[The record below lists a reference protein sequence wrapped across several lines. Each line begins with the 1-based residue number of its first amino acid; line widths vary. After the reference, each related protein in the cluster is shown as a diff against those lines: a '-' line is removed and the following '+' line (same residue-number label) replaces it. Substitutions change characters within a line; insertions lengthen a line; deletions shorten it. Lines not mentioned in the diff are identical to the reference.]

1 MKAFSLLVFI
11 MLLCCSTTDAQD
23 LEQIGGS
30 PFEVSGNISVG
41 SSLYHAEGRDN
52 RRSPFAYFISANP
65 TFTIYGID
73 IPVSLVYRDQQG
85 SISNPFN
92 RYTISPRYKWAQLHL
107 GNTNL
112 TMNPYTLSGQL
123 IKGAGLELT
132 PGHLRFAVV
141 AGELENPLAQLD
153 TIVEGAELLNTYKR
167 NAKAAKLGYGSERNF
182 FELSAFK
189 AKDDINTIDRTLVD
203 PRLVKPEENLVLGAS
218 FGISPVKWLTLKVN
232 AAASAH
238 TANQETLELI
248 ETENFSQVQEDY
260 GDLIT
265 LNFSSKLQFAGDASV
280 NFRFKNFG
288 FGAEYKRVDPLYK
301 SLGTFYFLEDY
312 ENILGKVNFN
322 LARSKIRFQG
332 RAGIQRNNL
341 NNLRAVTN
349 TRQILNV
356 NLTVAPSRSFAITG
370 RYSNF
375 QTDRAP
381 GLISVNDSL
390 RFARATANYGLTPRV
405 SFGSKDRRSTITA
418 SVNYQNLEDLLNEE
432 TTGRTIDNYNANL
445 TYSLSI
451 RPSRTSI
458 SISALANEN
467 IIVDRETRRLGGNI
481 RLSQKLAKKKLT
493 LTTTAGYLQNYL
505 NGLADGSSITAR
517 VGIRYRV
524 KKKYN
529 ASVNV
534 NYLNRS
540 GLTAFQEFRGTVKFT
555 YLLPKKTS

>member
-1 MKAFSLLVFI
+1 MKATFLLFLLLVLSPTI
-11 MLLCCSTTDAQD
+11 AHAQD

-30 PFEVSGNISVG
+30 PFELSGNISVG

-65 TFTIYGID
+65 TFTFYGID

-107 GNTNL
+107 GNTSL

-132 PGHLRFAVV
+132 PGRLRFAAV

-153 TIVEGAELLNTYKR
+153 TIVEGAQLLQTYKR
-167 NAKAAKLGYGSERNF
+167 NAMAVKLGYGGSNNF
-182 FELSAFK
+182 IEFSGLK
-189 AKDDINTIDRTLVD
+189 AKDDINSIDRTLVD
-203 PRLVKPEENLVLGAS
+203 PRLVKPEENLVVGTSLGL
-218 FGISPVKWLTLKVN
+218 SPVRWLTLKVN

-238 TANQETLELI
+238 TANQETIELV
-248 ETENFSQVQEDY
+248 ETEDLTQIQEDY
-260 GDLIT
+260 GDLLT
-265 LNFSSKLQFAGDASV
+265 LNFSSKLQFAGDASLT
-280 NFRFKNFG
+280 FKFKNFG

-312 ENILGKVNFN
+312 ENMLGKVNFN
-322 LARSKIRFQG
+322 LAKGKIRFQG
-332 RAGIQRNNL
+332 RAGVQRNNL
-341 NNLRAVTN
+341 NNLRSVTN
-349 TRQILNV
+349 TRQILNA
-356 NLTVAPSRSFAITG
+356 NLTIAPSRSFAVTG

-381 GLISVNDSL
+381 GLVSVNDSL
-390 RFARATANYGLTPRV
+390 RFTRATANYGLTPRV
-405 SFGSKDRRSTITA
+405 SFGSRDRRSTVTA
-418 SVNYQNLEDLLNEE
+418 SVNYQNLEDLLNAEN
-432 TTGRTIDNYNANL
+432 TGRNIDNYNANL
-445 TYSLSI
+445 TYALNL

-458 SISALANEN
+458 SVSALANEN
-467 IIVDRETRRLGGNI
+467 LIEGRETRRLGGNI
-481 RLSQKLAKKKLT
+481 RLSQKLAQKKLT
-493 LTTTAGYLQNYL
+493 LTTSVGYLQNYL
-505 NGLADGSSITAR
+505 NRAADGSSITGR
-517 VGIRYRV
+517 LGLRYRV
-524 KKKYN
+524 KKKYT